1 MNSCGGAQLSGAILI
16 GSTPKLN
23 GKSSAKATKRFF
35 TFATQ
40 NGARMP
46 KCSLR
51 PRCTGWCSCLASR
64 NLARRAKAVRILT
77 TCRWA
82 YEVLL
87 NRKSKTAGSP
97 LDNGQ
102 TERGQH
108 KRIAQPGNPADSL
121 QLRLILSLADWQ
133 IRRLCGSI
141 FCLRCT
147 EGGCRWS
154 RKRSTVRG
162 AARRSQ

>member
-16 GSTPKLN
+16 GSTQKLN

-46 KCSLR
+46 KYSLR
-51 PRCTGWCSCLASR
+51 PRCTGCFSCLASR
-64 NLARRAKAVRILT
+64 NLSRRARAVRILT
-77 TCRWA
+77 TFRWA

-87 NRKSKTAGSP
+87 NRKSKIAGSA

-102 TERGQH
+102 CGREKH
-108 KRIAQPGNPADSL
+108 KRIAQPGNAPDSTRNLARCLPRSLTGPAGYL
-121 QLRLILSLADWQ
+121 
-133 IRRLCGSI
+133 G
-141 FCLRCT
+141 
-147 EGGCRWS
+147 
-154 RKRSTVRG
+154 VRIKKEEPLLL
-162 AARRSQ
+162 